1 VNEDSQAPLEVL
13 RDARGYFRDWLE
25 KTKRSFDP
33 SAQDHKGLSEIA
45 KRVQAVA
52 EAVREAPSSLR
63 SSDVWK
69 KETADYALALR
80 EVKARL
86 ANFEITLRIRSAQM
100 NRKQAKLDVIRS
112 WADLA
117 RQIG

>member
-1 VNEDSQAPLEVL
+1 VNDSPQAPLEVL
-13 RDARGYFRDWLE
+13 RDARRYFRDWLE
-25 KTKRSFDP
+25 QTKRSFDP
-33 SAQDHKGLSEIA
+33 SSQDRDGLSEIT
-45 KRVQAVA
+45 KRVQVVT
-52 EAVREAPSSLR
+52 EAVSKAPDSLR
-63 SSDVWK
+63 SSEAWK

-117 RQIG
+117 RHIG